1 MRALCPN
8 LSSGEVLLRKAQRN
22 LSLSRH
28 FLLGTVSSQGET
40 AELSELEEMKCELY
54 FWGGRGGE
62 QASPMLKILQGLLL
76 DLRPAHPWP
85 AGLLLPAAAIEERA
99 ISPPPPTPAR
109 LPVSL

>member
-8 LSSGEVLLRKAQRN
+8 LSSGEVLLRKAQRS

-62 QASPMLKILQGLLL
+62 QASPMLKILQGLL
-76 DLRPAHPWP
+76 DLRPAHPRL
-85 AGLLLPAAAIEERA
+85 ATSFLQLLQKKWQSHLPH
-99 ISPPPPTPAR
+99 PPLPC

>member
-8 LSSGEVLLRKAQRN
+8 LSSGEVLLRKAQRS

-76 DLRPAHPWP
+76 DLRPAHPP
-85 AGLLLPAAAIEERA
+85 PAA
-99 ISPPPPTPAR
+99 SF
-109 LPVSL
+109 LQLL